1 MEQRGETVLEVEA
14 QGALQSPFV
23 TPGAARLDP
32 RKFQDPL
39 TTLDGSPRAV
49 VALRGLDTLWF
60 NTGTLCNIAC
70 LTCYIESSPRNDALS
85 YLGLEDVRGY
95 LDEIAALGLTTEE
108 IGFTGGEPFMNAA
121 IIPILEASLATGRRT
136 LVLTNA
142 MRPMRRFERQ
152 LIDLRSR
159 YGEALI
165 LRVSLDHYTRAVHE
179 AERGEDTW
187 APALAGLSWLGENG
201 FSIAIAGRRL
211 GEESEDSAR
220 AGYAALFTELGLTLD
235 VNDPSR
241 LVLFPEMD
249 ATRDVPEITEAC
261 WGILNLSPDSVMCAS
276 SRMVVKRKGA
286 TRPAVVACTLTPYD
300 PQFELGATL
309 AEALGAVP
317 LNHPHC
323 ARFCVLGGAS
333 CS

>member
-1 MEQRGETVLEVEA
+1 MEQRDETVLEGEA

-23 TPGAARLDP
+23 TPGAPRLDP

-85 YLGLEDVRGY
+85 YLGLDDVRGY

-121 IIPILEASLATGRRT
+121 IIPMLEASLATGRRT

-159 YGEALI
+159 YGEALV

-179 AERGEDTW
+179 AERGDDTW

-249 ATRDVPEITEAC
+249 ATRDAPEITEAC
-261 WGILNLSPDSVMCAS
+261 WGILNIAPDSVMCAS

>member
-1 MEQRGETVLEVEA
+1 MEVEA

-85 YLGLEDVRGY
+85 YLGLDDVRGY

-121 IIPILEASLATGRRT
+121 IIPMLEASLATGRRT

-152 LIDLRSR
+152 LIDLKDR
-159 YGEALI
+159 YGDALI

-179 AERGEDTW
+179 AERGDDTW

-249 ATRDVPEITEAC
+249 ATRDAPEITEAC
-261 WGILNLSPDSVMCAS
+261 WGILNIAPDSVMCAS

>member
-1 MEQRGETVLEVEA
+1 LEQRAGTVVEGEA
-14 QGALQSPFV
+14 QGAPLSPFV
-23 TPGAARLDP
+23 TPGAPRLDP
-32 RKFQDPL
+32 RKFQDPRV
-39 TTLDGSPRAV
+39 TLDRSPRAV
-49 VALRGLDTLWF
+49 VSLRALDTLWF

-85 YLGLEDVRGY
+85 YLTLDDVSGY

-121 IIPILEASLATGRRT
+121 IIPMLEASLATGRRT

-152 LIDLRSR
+152 LIDLKYS

-165 LRVSLDHYTRAVHE
+165 LRVSLDHYTQAVHE
-179 AERGEDTW
+179 AERGADTW
-187 APALAGLSWLGENG
+187 APALAGLTWLGQNG

-211 GEESEDSAR
+211 GDESAASAR
-220 AGYAALFTELGLTLD
+220 AGYAALFAELGLGLD
-235 VNDPSR
+235 VGDPSR